1 MNRGDVYWVN
11 FDPAVGSEIQKRRPA
26 IIVSNELSNIYMQRV
41 QVLPITSNIN
51 KVYPCETLVIIA
63 NNQGKA
69 LADQITTVDKSR
81 LGNFICALSKVEIEH
96 VNQIIK
102 LQLSL

>member
-81 LGNFICALSKVEIEH
+81 LGDFICALSKVEIEQ